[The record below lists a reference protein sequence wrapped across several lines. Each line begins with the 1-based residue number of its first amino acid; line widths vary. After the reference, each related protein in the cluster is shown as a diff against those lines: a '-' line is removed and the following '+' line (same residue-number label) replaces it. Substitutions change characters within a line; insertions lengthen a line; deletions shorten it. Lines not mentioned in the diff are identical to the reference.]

1 MLPGLNRR
9 HLFEKIFASKE
20 SNAGEEGEDSNSYP
34 VITSIVVSVVKTNVF
49 SVWLFYV
56 SLVAYASEHDY
67 REELKD

>member
-9 HLFEKIFASKE
+9 HLFEEIFASEE

-67 REELKD
+67 RKELKD